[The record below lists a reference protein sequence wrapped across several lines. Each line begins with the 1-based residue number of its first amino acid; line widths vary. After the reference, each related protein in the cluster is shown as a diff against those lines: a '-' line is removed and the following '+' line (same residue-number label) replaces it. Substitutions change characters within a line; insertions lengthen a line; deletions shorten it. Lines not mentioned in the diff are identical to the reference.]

1 MLVTIFPYDNI
12 SKLYIAD
19 ISKITGLSCRMWV
32 QADNFQLNFG
42 VCQTIGGT
50 RKRIHIFIPSMHV
63 CLSKSEDAPCI
74 LSIVE
79 ASVMIAN

>member
-1 MLVTIFPYDNI
+1 
-12 SKLYIAD
+12 
-19 ISKITGLSCRMWV
+19 MWV
-32 QADNFQLNFG
+32 RADNFQLSFG

-50 RKRIHIFIPSMHV
+50 GKCIHIFIPSMHV
-63 CLSKSEDAPCI
+63 YIRTSEDTPCI

>member
-1 MLVTIFPYDNI
+1 
-12 SKLYIAD
+12 
-19 ISKITGLSCRMWV
+19 MWV
-32 QADNFQLNFG
+32 RADNFQLNFG

-50 RKRIHIFIPSMHV
+50 RKCIHIFIPSMHV

-79 ASVMIAN
+79 ASVMIAKIVQTLAIEKNVRSYNFS